1 MKTAITDYVVILQE
15 ILREFKIEL
24 PVMILFITLIIF
36 VSIISSK
43 RKKYNRSVRIHY
55 LSVFLMSFVISNLL
69 FVMTLFFSWLFIY
82 FKW

>member
-24 PVMILFITLIIF
+24 PLMILFMTLIIF
-36 VSIISSK
+36 VSIISFK
-43 RKKYNRSVRIHY
+43 RKKYNRNVRIHY
-55 LSVFLMSFVISNLL
+55 LSIFLMSFVISNLL
-69 FVMTLFFSWLFIY
+69 FVITLFFSWLFIY